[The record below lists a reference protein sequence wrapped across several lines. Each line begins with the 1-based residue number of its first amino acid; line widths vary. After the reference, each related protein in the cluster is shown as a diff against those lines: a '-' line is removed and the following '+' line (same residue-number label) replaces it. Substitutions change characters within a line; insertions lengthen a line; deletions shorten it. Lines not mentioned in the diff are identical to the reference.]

1 MCPLPTEEGSEH
13 KKYNDRLKEH
23 SDKPKIGTEF
33 IVQGA
38 TLSCCSFIVPAM
50 VNDSRSLT
58 PSSVLWRRN
67 DSSQQCY
74 FCFEEG
80 GDFQCGEAI
89 LSGICGD
96 PAYLMELK
104 RIHRHTR
111 NAELRSH
118 IEFVACSDLLSV
130 HRTLYQKHL

>member
-33 IVQGA
+33 IVQ
-38 TLSCCSFIVPAM
+38 
-50 VNDSRSLT
+50 DSRSLT